1 MTDVPA
7 HPRARPCAS
16 HVMALFVA
24 ALCLLAGAGRVAAQ
38 GQRVHGAD
46 SIFASDGVAIV
57 WAALKGSAEAD
68 TMVVIRIE
76 NTARDYAYVSV
87 EGLHPFT
94 KARTTV
100 VDGLALDDWVDVRSL
115 RPSFVEFPSR
125 EIHLYRTAADWRA
138 KSPALTVYFLS
149 VPDTTPELPS
159 EAGVHSYLTEA
170 LARLP

>member
-7 HPRARPCAS
+7 RPRAS
-16 HVMALFVA
+16 HVVVLLVA

-38 GQRVHGAD
+38 GQQVHGAD
-46 SIFASDGVAIV
+46 SIFASDSVAIV
-57 WAALKGSAEAD
+57 WAALKGTAEAD
-68 TMVVIRIE
+68 TMVVIRIK
-76 NTARDYAYVSV
+76 NTAREYAYVSV

-138 KSPALTVYFLS
+138 KSPALTVYYLS
-149 VPDTTPELPS
+149 VPDTTPELAS
-159 EAGVHSYLTEA
+159 EAGVLSYLSKA